1 MNKYNNDV
9 EIVMKNSL
17 KLLVLASIASI
28 VGCTYG
34 TGSVQYRKYNM
45 YTSANA
51 GNMKYEEV
59 MTISESARGFV
70 WDSCDVVASKTASV
84 MYDRAIA
91 SGGNAL
97 IDVKWFAENGV
108 TRTATCKTAYGFFAL
123 YIVGGLGPWVKSAQA
138 EAIVVKL
145 NNKELKNLSQSN
157 NENIIILGNKEDF
170 LKSLRL

>member
-1 MNKYNNDV
+1 
-9 EIVMKNSL
+9 MKNAL
-17 KLLVLASIASI
+17 KILTLSIIVSI

-45 YTSANA
+45 YTSTNA

-70 WDSCDVVASKTASV
+70 WDSCDVVASKTAGV

-91 SGGNAL
+91 AGGNAL
-97 IDVKWFAENGV
+97 IDVKWFAESGV
-108 TRTATCKTAYGFFAL
+108 TRAPTCKTAYGFFAL

-138 EAIVVKL
+138 EAVVAKL
-145 NNKELKNLSQSN
+145 SQKDLNSLSQSN
-157 NENIIILGNKEDF
+157 DKNIIILGSKEEF
-170 LKSLRL
+170 LKTLQF